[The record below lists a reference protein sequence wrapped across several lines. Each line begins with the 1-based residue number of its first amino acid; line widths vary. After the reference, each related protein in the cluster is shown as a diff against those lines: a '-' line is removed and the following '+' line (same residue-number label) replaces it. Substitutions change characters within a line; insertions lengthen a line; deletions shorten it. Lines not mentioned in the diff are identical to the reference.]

1 VSWIESIDDGDWAG
15 ELATL
20 RERVADPQTG
30 RVDHIMAVHSLNPR
44 SLAAHDAVYRSA
56 MRGTASLRKVD
67 RELIAFVVS
76 EINECR
82 Y

>member
-1 VSWIESIDDGDWAG
+1 MSWIEIIDDGDWAG
-15 ELATL
+15 ELAAL

>member
-1 VSWIESIDDGDWAG
+1 MSWIESIDDGDWAG
-15 ELATL
+15 ELAAL